1 MTSLDATLDRLNWVD
16 TWNCRSTM
24 RRDVE
29 AELHMLTLN
38 KTFTLLGPDGKPYSS
53 ATPGALGGHRGGKLY
68 GRLDCRA
75 ALQAIGRGGYVKHR
89 VFFADEATA
98 IAAGYRPC
106 AVCMSQDYAI
116 WKKTQPAKA
125 ATTPHKEARP

>member
-1 MTSLDATLDRLNWVD
+1 MPISI
-16 TWNCRSTM
+16 
-24 RRDVE
+24 
-29 AELHMLTLN
+29 

-53 ATPGALGGHRGGKLY
+53 ALPGNYGGHRGGKLY

-75 ALQAIGRGGYVKHR
+75 ALQAIARGGYVNQR

-106 AVCMSQDYAI
+106 AVCMPQAYAA
-116 WKKTQPAKA
+116 WKNTRPAKGRREGRA
-125 ATTPHKEARP
+125 